1 MSKCE
6 ECEKRQKKIRR
17 LQAKIRSL
25 NKHLDG
31 HLAEEEERLHPTS
44 YASMLEKKA
53 VDAARQQLAE
63 DFWSC

>member
-6 ECEKRQKKIRR
+6 ECEKKQKKIRR

-25 NKHLDG
+25 NKHLDW

-44 YASMLEKKA
+44 YASMREKEA
-53 VDAARQQLAE
+53 VDAVRRKADE